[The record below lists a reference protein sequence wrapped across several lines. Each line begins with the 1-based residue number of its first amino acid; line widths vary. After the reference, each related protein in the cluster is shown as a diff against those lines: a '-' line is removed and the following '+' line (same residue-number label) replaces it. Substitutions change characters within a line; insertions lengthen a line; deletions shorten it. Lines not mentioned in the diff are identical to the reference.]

1 MAELIL
7 PIRPRR
13 YRNVADLRKA
23 GIISAQT
30 AERVRAA
37 GARTRVITHLV
48 CQRLKAGLSQKEV
61 ASRLRRTQSWVS
73 KFEDRVDA
81 ELTLGEIQAY
91 CRAVSGSFSLTFGRR
106 ARST

>member
-1 MAELIL
+1 MDE
-7 PIRPRR
+7 P
-13 YRNVADLRKA
+13 
-23 GIISAQT
+23 
-30 AERVRAA
+30 
-37 GARTRVITHLV
+37 
-48 CQRLKAGLSQKEV
+48 EV

>member
-1 MAELIL
+1 MAELST

-13 YRNVADLRKA
+13 YRNVDDLRKA

-73 KFEDRVDA
+73 QFEDRVDA
-81 ELTLGEIQAY
+81 ELTLGEIHAY

>member
-1 MAELIL
+1 MAELST
-7 PIRPRR
+7 PISPRR
-13 YRNVADLRKA
+13 YRNVDDLRKA